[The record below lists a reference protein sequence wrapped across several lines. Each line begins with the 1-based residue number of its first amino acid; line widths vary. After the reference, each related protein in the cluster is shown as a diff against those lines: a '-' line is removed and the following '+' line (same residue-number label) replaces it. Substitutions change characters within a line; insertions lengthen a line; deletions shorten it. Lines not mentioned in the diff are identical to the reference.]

1 MVLLSAKHFGPTFC
15 VNIKLIWSLTV
26 TCIIMV
32 RHFTE
37 RLDNLLSSFIISIQ
51 SLLLRVFTF
60 WTSSVEQDFNNFSF
74 LALWWLNIVAVV
86 IFFLIFRF
94 FNYWLCFHLP
104 INSRSSSSNFL
115 LSNDIFVN
123 KNCPQIE
130 PEPCECVSALKWK
143 QVQCTLFLN
152 TLKTNFDAFQHQARA
167 FWLPEKCLIPKH
179 IEVCFE
185 GPTRSCCYSK
195 RHFNSLKES
204 NLEISRDLFVKT
216 NSIWVLKAVH
226 HEHATFI

>member
-1 MVLLSAKHFGPTFC
+1 MVLLSAKHFGPTFLC
-15 VNIKLIWSLTV
+15 VNIKLSDLLLWDASSWFVIWQRGLT
-26 TCIIMV
+26 TYC
-32 RHFTE
+32 
-37 RLDNLLSSFIISIQ
+37 LLLLFSIQ
-51 SLLLRVFTF
+51 PLLLRVFTF
-60 WTSSVEQDFNNFSF
+60 WTSSVEQYFNNFSF

-130 PEPCECVSALKWK
+130 PESCECVSALKWK

-204 NLEISRDLFVKT
+204 NLEISRDLFVKQT
-216 NSIWVLKAVH
+216 QYES
-226 HEHATFI
+226 

>member
-1 MVLLSAKHFGPTFC
+1 MFISPLFFGFIICKELWTNFLVRKYK
-15 VNIKLIWSLTV
+15 VNFISYCDMHHHGSSFDREGWQLTV
-26 TCIIMV
+26 FFYYSVFSRCYSGSLC
-32 RHFTE
+32 R
-37 RLDNLLSSFIISIQ
+37 SIS
-51 SLLLRVFTF
+51 R
-60 WTSSVEQDFNNFSF
+60 WTSSVEQYFNNFSF

-185 GPTRSCCYSK
+185 GPTR
-195 RHFNSLKES
+195 
-204 NLEISRDLFVKT
+204 
-216 NSIWVLKAVH
+216 
-226 HEHATFI
+226 

>member
-1 MVLLSAKHFGPTFC
+1 M
-15 VNIKLIWSLTV
+15 
-26 TCIIMV
+26 
-32 RHFTE
+32 
-37 RLDNLLSSFIISIQ
+37 
-51 SLLLRVFTF
+51 
-60 WTSSVEQDFNNFSF
+60 
-74 LALWWLNIVAVV
+74 

-115 LSNDIFVN
+115 LSNDIFIN

-204 NLEISRDLFVKT
+204 NLEFSRDLFVKT

-226 HEHATFI
+226 HEHATFVELNSEFVQVWWIWLVTVVKKNL